1 MLLYAKRYQKNGGD
15 VVMEKIYTPEMAAE
29 MLHVSTLTLRKWL
42 RSGQL
47 TGIKVGRQWRIR
59 ESDLNLLFEHGQRDE
74 QQAD

>member
-1 MLLYAKRYQKNGGD
+1 MSGGD

-42 RSGQL
+42 RGGQL
-47 TGIKVGRQWRIR
+47 TGVKVGRQWRIR
-59 ESDLNLLFEHGQRDE
+59 ESDLNLLLEHGQRDE

>member
-42 RSGQL
+42 RGGQL

-59 ESDLNLLFEHGQRDE
+59 ESDLNLFLEHGQRDE
-74 QQAD
+74 KHVG

>member
-1 MLLYAKRYQKNGGD
+1 MLLYAKRYQMNGGD

-47 TGIKVGRQWRIR
+47 TGVKIGRQWRIR
-59 ESDLNLLFEHGQRDE
+59 ESDLDLLLEHGQRDE

>member
-29 MLHVSTLTLRKWL
+29 MLHVSILTLRKWL

-47 TGIKVGRQWRIR
+47 TGVKVGRQWRIR
-59 ESDLNLLFEHGQRDE
+59 ESDLTLLFEHGQRDE

>member
-1 MLLYAKRYQKNGGD
+1 MTGGD

-42 RSGQL
+42 RGGQL

-59 ESDLNLLFEHGQRDE
+59 ESDLDLLLELGQRDE

>member
-1 MLLYAKRYQKNGGD
+1 MLLYTKNYQINGGD

-42 RSGQL
+42 RGGQL
-47 TGIKVGRQWRIR
+47 TGVKVGRQWRIR
-59 ESDLNLLFEHGQRDE
+59 ESDLELLLDHSQRDE